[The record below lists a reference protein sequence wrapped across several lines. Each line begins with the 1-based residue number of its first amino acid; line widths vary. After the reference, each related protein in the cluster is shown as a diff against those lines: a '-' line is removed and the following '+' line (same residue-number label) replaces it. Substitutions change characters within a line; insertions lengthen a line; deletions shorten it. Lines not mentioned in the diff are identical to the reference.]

1 VSIGF
6 ANADLTEVKSV
17 QQELSLTMPPI
28 EMPLIPLL
36 QNGYTPWSMWK
47 DLECRPYVL
56 KPIVPYDSIEHLLG
70 KMTEVIEQADHLRDA
85 I

>member
-1 VSIGF
+1 
-6 ANADLTEVKSV
+6 
-17 QQELSLTMPPI
+17 
-28 EMPLIPLL
+28 
-36 QNGYTPWSMWK
+36 MWK